1 MKFNSKE
8 ELHKFLTTTSAPVP
22 SGAAAPEVL
31 VKYALVDAA
40 KNSFISHIKVE
51 GNVNW
56 TGLSDMSLTTAEASI
71 VARRQEGIPTDFLC
85 VNWELGTTR
94 FYVDRSVYALD
105 LGAKVLTFNKLLI
118 DTFNGLRIMP
128 LDASNEYLVG
138 YNVSADDLKA
148 MRRLL
153 QQNRLTTPQVSGSE
167 SINNSASNNIAGSA
181 PAAKEATVAS
191 NYTTDNKI
199 SNGAS
204 PAAKGGEGSTVDKI
218 RSRGQV
224 VGNKAFRAAV
234 AGVQTGA
241 ATALVDVAVERTV
254 ALLGESVP
262 SLASFAQDP
271 TTRPLVVA
279 FVGAALVTASEGF
292 GAPSGVGKLGERA
305 IAGASYDLTRNLA
318 SALASLAADAGI
330 LAVAERL
337 SNAADDGV
345 APLTV
350 AS

>member
-8 ELHKFLTTTSAPVP
+8 ELHKFLTTTSSPATSGMPV
-22 SGAAAPEVL
+22 PEVL
-31 VKYALVDAA
+31 VKYVIVNAE
-40 KNSFISHIKVE
+40 KNSFISHIKVD

-56 TGLSDMSLTTAEASI
+56 IGLSEMPLATAEASI

-105 LGAKVLTFNKLLI
+105 LGAKVLTFNKSLI
-118 DTFNGLRIMP
+118 DAFNGLRIMP
-128 LDASNEYLVG
+128 LTAVNEYLVG

-148 MRRLL
+148 ARQLL

-167 SINNSASNNIAGSA
+167 PINNSASNNIAGSA
-181 PAAKEATVAS
+181 PAAKEASVAS
-191 NYTTDNKI
+191 NYTDNKI

>member
-8 ELHKFLTTTSAPVP
+8 ELHKFLTTTSAPLP

-56 TGLSDMSLTTAEASI
+56 TGLSEMPHQTAEASI
-71 VARRQEGIPTDFLC
+71 DARRQEGIPADFLC

-94 FYVDRSVYALD
+94 FYVDRSVYAL
-105 LGAKVLTFNKLLI
+105 AKVLTFNKLLI